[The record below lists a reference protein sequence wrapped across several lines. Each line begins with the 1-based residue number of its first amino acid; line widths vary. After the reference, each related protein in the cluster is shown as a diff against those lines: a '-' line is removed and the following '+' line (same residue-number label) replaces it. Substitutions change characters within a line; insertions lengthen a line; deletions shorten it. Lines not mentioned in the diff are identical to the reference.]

1 MSNTKTKWT
10 ILIILIMLFLSGCS
24 LIDPSYARRRYLRK
38 YPLKAAK
45 EAYIGCLKLKND
57 PLECEQLKRIWE
69 IELETYKAH
78 HPPYVKAPTVIIRDR
93 GGQVIQ
99 QKN

>member
-1 MSNTKTKWT
+1 MKYIKTKSLGNMV

-24 LIDPSYARRRYLRK
+24 LINPSYARRRHLLK

-69 IELETYKAH
+69 IELETYKAR
-78 HPPYVKAPTVIIRDR
+78 HPPRPARSKII
-93 GGQVIQ
+93 IQ
-99 QKN
+99 K

>member
-24 LIDPSYARRRYLRK
+24 LIGLINPSYARRMWERK

-45 EAYIGCLKLKND
+45 EAYIDCLKLKND
-57 PLECEQLKRIWE
+57 PLGCEQLKRIWE
-69 IELETYKAH
+69 IELETYKAT
-78 HPPYVKAPTVIIRDR
+78 HPPVIPEIRPKVII
-93 GGQVIQ
+93 IP
-99 QKN
+99 KN